1 MCLRVL
7 LLFVM
12 PLLVAPSFAMS
23 RPVQQEEESMA
34 ALAEANT
41 AFAFDLYQQIRG
53 EEGNLFYSPYSISQ
67 AVALIYAGA
76 NGETAAQI
84 AEAMNYALPSEQLA
98 SAFGEINTTL
108 QEQVEAQP
116 EEYRDAAFQL
126 TIANSLWGQRGY
138 PFADA
143 YLNTLSELFGSELR
157 FVDYREAAEAAR
169 QEINAWVAENTND
182 KIPSVVPEGVLSE
195 RTRLVLANAI
205 YFNARWRNEFPA
217 FSTQDADFT
226 TLTGDT
232 VQVPMMSQEGD
243 FFFVD
248 EDAYDAISL
257 PYVGGTTSMVLI
269 LPDDFSAFEETLDAA
284 TFQEIVGSLQAGR
297 AIVEIPRFEINADL
311 PLSRTLRQMGMEDAF
326 NGSAADFSGMVR
338 DGEFPDGNLALDEA
352 LHRATVTVDEE
363 GTEAAAVT
371 ILFMGATSAPPPV
384 TFTFRADKPFIF
396 AIYDNQTE
404 TVLFLGRLVDP
415 S

>member
-169 QEINAWVAENTND
+169 QEINAWVAENTNN
-182 KIPSVVPEGVLSE
+182 KIPSVVPEGVLTE

-217 FSTQDADFT
+217 FSTQEADFT
-226 TLTGDT
+226 TLAGDT
-232 VQVPMMSQEGD
+232 VQVPMMTQEGN
-243 FFFVD
+243 FLFVD
-248 EDAYDAISL
+248 EDTYDAISL

-269 LPDDFSAFEETLDAA
+269 LPDDFSAFEESLDAA

-384 TFTFRADKPFIF
+384 TFTFSADKPFIF